1 MIIKFRLK
9 QKVLLSSS
17 NRLEKMLSFKDPK
30 IINMYLQI
38 RNIPKSPNKHFR
50 CEKDD
55 SAYKWMAM
63 FIWRK
68 AGSGNIVMLTLSVE
82 CPFAPFFRILFTIFF
97 TLQICDGCSVFYS
110 RLLYC
115 GVT

>member
-1 MIIKFRLK
+1 
-9 QKVLLSSS
+9 
-17 NRLEKMLSFKDPK
+17 
-30 IINMYLQI
+30 MYLQI
-38 RNIPKSPNKHFR
+38 RNIPKSSNKHFR

-82 CPFAPFFRILFTIFF
+82 CPFAPFFRIFLSSFFLFYGF
-97 TLQICDGCSVFYS
+97 TVDISYFTVGSYNIES
-110 RLLYC
+110 RDVLNFIMK
-115 GVT
+115 